1 MIQIILLLL
10 LPLLFTGL
18 INKMKALLVGKQGAP
33 IFQQYFD
40 FIKLIQKG
48 EVISNTTSLV
58 FQIAPSIN
66 LACMLI
72 AAFIVVIFHFDGD
85 FILFA
90 YVLALGKFFSVI
102 AAMDTGSSFEGMG
115 AAREVSYTSF
125 VEPALFIIISS
136 ICAMNGICS
145 FETLYSL
152 FGIKT
157 SLISV
162 IVAVVLFMMILIE
175 GSRTPIDDPKT
186 HLELTMIHEVMVLD
200 NSGVDMAFIHYSSAL
215 KMLLFSTLIA
225 NIFAGSSIIGYLL
238 TYFVLAF
245 LIAVIETVGAR
256 IRLTH
261 IIEYTF
267 VMISLALVV
276 MSLMLSGLFNK
287 GGF

>member
-1 MIQIILLLL
+1 
-10 LPLLFTGL
+10 
-18 INKMKALLVGKQGAP
+18 
-33 IFQQYFD
+33 
-40 FIKLIQKG
+40 
-48 EVISNTTSLV
+48 
-58 FQIAPSIN
+58 
-66 LACMLI
+66 
-72 AAFIVVIFHFDGD
+72 
-85 FILFA
+85 
-90 YVLALGKFFSVI
+90 
-102 AAMDTGSSFEGMG
+102 
-115 AAREVSYTSF
+115 
-125 VEPALFIIISS
+125 
-136 ICAMNGICS
+136 MNGICS